1 MEDPAFS
8 RREVFRAEI
17 GKRWGRILLG
27 ETPLVRQTIVFD
39 VDLGFHDNR
48 PIRCTLPSQR

>member
-1 MEDPAFS
+1 VEDPAFS

-27 ETPLVRQTIVFD
+27 ETPLVHQTIEFD